1 MKIGMTYDLR
11 QEYLDQGFSE
21 EDAAEFDAEVTIR
34 ALQEAIQ
41 ACGYETERIGN
52 GKALCKRLV
61 AGDRWDL
68 VFNIAEGV
76 HGRSREAQV
85 PTILELYQIP
95 YTLSDPLVCAVT
107 LDKAVTKKIVR
118 ASGYNTPNFSVVHDL
133 NEIHQVNLRYPLFAK
148 PLAEGTGKGI
158 AANSRVS
165 SQDELTR
172 VCHDL
177 LLMFKEPVLVEE
189 YLPGREFTVGIIG
202 NGSEARVLGTIE
214 VTLRGPDKAA
224 IYSFEAKENWQ
235 LQVAYMTP
243 QPDPVLDATE
253 ALALGSYRAL
263 ECRDAARVDIRL
275 DSAGEPSFMEVN
287 PLPGLNPIHSD
298 LPMIAYRAGLTYNDL
313 IRVILAST
321 IKRLGLE

>member
-52 GKALCKRLV
+52 GKTLCQRLV

-68 VFNIAEGV
+68 VFNVAEGIY
-76 HGRSREAQV
+76 GRSREAQV
-85 PTILELYQIP
+85 PALLELYNIP
-95 YTLSDPLVCAVT
+95 YTLSDPLVCAMT
-107 LDKAVTKKIVR
+107 LDKAITKQIVR
-118 ASGYNTPNFSVVHDL
+118 ASGLNTPNFFVVHDL
-133 NEIHQVNLRYPLFAK
+133 GDITQIDLRYPLFAK
-148 PLAEGTGKGI
+148 PLAEGTGKGVTEK
-158 AANSRVS
+158 SRIDS
-165 SQDELTR
+165 SEGLTL
-172 VCHDL
+172 VCQHL
-177 LLMFKEPVLVEE
+177 LATFKQPVLVEE
-189 YLPGREFTVGIIG
+189 YLPGREFTVGVIG
-202 NGSEARVLGTIE
+202 NGSEARVLGTME
-214 VTLRGPDKAA
+214 VRLREKDN

-235 LQVAYMTP
+235 HLVAYSMP
-243 QPDPVLDATE
+243 QTGHIRNAVE

-275 DSAGEPSFMEVN
+275 DTADEPSFMEVN
-287 PLPGLNPIHSD
+287 PLPGLNPIFSD

-313 IRVILAST
+313 IQAILSSA
-321 IKRLGLE
+321 IKRLGLG